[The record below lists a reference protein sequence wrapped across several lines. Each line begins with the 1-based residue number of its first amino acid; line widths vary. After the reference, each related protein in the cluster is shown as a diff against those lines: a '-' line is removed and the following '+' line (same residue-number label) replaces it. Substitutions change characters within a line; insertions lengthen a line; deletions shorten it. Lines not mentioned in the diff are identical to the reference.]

1 MESDLYYDKVYE
13 ITDKHDDFKW
23 HVLVDEDFTYID
35 YYERSNGGE
44 YERIKSAHQE
54 IRTDAA
60 VLISKAII
68 ELASQG
74 D

>member
-1 MESDLYYDKVYE
+1 MENDLYLDKIYE
-13 ITDKHDDFKW
+13 VVDKNDDFKW
-23 HVLVDEDFTYID
+23 HIVVYEDFTYID
-35 YYERSNGGE
+35 YYERKDGGE
-44 YERIKSAHQE
+44 YERIESAHQE

-60 VLISKAII
+60 VLISKAIL